1 MFYLL
6 LVLLAG
12 GIVALDQWTKALTV
26 AADQAG
32 SLPTDSFLGIF
43 HITHTQN
50 TGGAWGM
57 LAGQTWLFVL
67 VLVAFLALL
76 VVMIWKKWVTKK
88 FEWVCL
94 AAIAGGGIGNMIDRL
109 VHGFVTDMICFDFVN
124 FPIFNVADC
133 FITVGCFAL
142 LLYVLIFDRDS
153 KQPEQGDSC
162 EAAGGEAPSVEA
174 APTEEGASGEKD
186 DDEASSEDTA
196 S

>member
-12 GIVALDQWTKALTV
+12 GIVALDQWTKALTIT
-26 AADQAG
+26 ADKAG

-57 LAGQTWLFVL
+57 LSGQLWLFIL
-67 VLVAFLALL
+67 VMVAFLALL
-76 VVMIWKKWVTKK
+76 VVMVWKKWVTKK

-109 VHGFVTDMICFDFVN
+109 AKGTVTDMIKFDFIA
-124 FPIFNVADC
+124 FPTFNVADC
-133 FITVGCFAL
+133 FITCGCIAL
-142 LLYVLIFDRDS
+142 IIYVLFFDREKKPKADEKS
-153 KQPEQGDSC
+153 
-162 EAAGGEAPSVEA
+162 EAE
-174 APTEEGASGEKD
+174 
-186 DDEASSEDTA
+186 
-196 S
+196 